1 VIDNDQR
8 TVSTKPICERI
19 KQIDKIEELILCI
32 ERFRWRQTALL
43 RFVLVVNLLDLTAID
58 T

>member
-1 VIDNDQR
+1 MIVLLLGQQ
-8 TVSTKPICERI
+8 V
-19 KQIDKIEELILCI
+19 IDKIEELILWI